1 MVALNSLSLADM
13 TRVSADLRA
22 ITGDSVNEVADRA
35 VRYLHEVL
43 EGRSAATRACALVRI
58 YKTVRYGNLSPDLQ
72 TVASAILGGP
82 PSDDVRCFTL
92 LATAGD
98 EPAWNDIASSEGHRT
113 IPLLSVDAVAQI
125 PMLAALIQQLGFELS
140 SVGAPSAGRA
150 SPSTEDRA
158 QRAVHVRQGVLGGR
172 PERLLCRRAASPFS
186 RRPSALSTLVPS
198 TRPPGERDGRA
209 DRNHEA
215 GTGPRRREARLPAV
229 PRHPVRGTAGR

>member
-22 ITGDSVNEVADRA
+22 ITGDSVNEVAGRA

-140 SVGAPSAGRA
+140 SVVEGTSLVMDEAERTYSVFHVADALGSEYIP
-150 SPSTEDRA
+150 A
-158 QRAVHVRQGVLGGR
+158 QRDFVVPYGIRSVVGFGGIL
-172 PERLLCRRAASPFS
+172 PDKELFAAILFS
-186 RRPSALSTLVPS
+186 KVPIARNVAELFGPVALSLKLAMLYPATK
-198 TRPPGERDGRA
+198 RPG
-209 DRNHEA
+209 
-215 GTGPRRREARLPAV
+215 
-229 PRHPVRGTAGR
+229 